1 MYLLTYAFDPEMGW
15 LKINPMEEKLKFWV
29 DLPKKEQQAVLAK
42 AKALVWKDEGRE
54 IGPLFISP
62 NTLVKGA
69 MEGPMPYEKSRFNPK
84 IARWFTLA
92 QARAISKE
100 LNLQLRTV

>member
-1 MYLLTYAFDPEMGW
+1 MYLLTHAFDPEMGW

-29 DLPKKEQQAVLAK
+29 ELPKKEQQAVLAK
-42 AKALVWKDEGRE
+42 AKALIWKDEGSE
-54 IGPLFISP
+54 MGPLFISP

-69 MEGPMPYEKSRFNPK
+69 MEDPMPYEKSRFNPK

-92 QARAISKE
+92 QVRAISKE
-100 LNLQLRTV
+100 LNLPLITI